1 MFLKA
6 KKYHTTLAN
15 FFEGQP
21 LFFCSDIQK
30 KPNTRKLVEQPW
42 QELEAA
48 KIVEKHFEIDS
59 KIKEER
65 EKHWDNVTNTLCNL
79 DFIQAKAAAKMTY
92 ELVND
97 FNAALAVIP
106 DNEKN
111 IQEEKTRQARL
122 DKYTKDLIRCACGET
137 TAQELEIPKSITPWT
152 EEQIYAEIERIRTNP
167 TRADILK
174 DFLNFLGIE
183 SYNLRENAS
192 NFPNFTIQ
200 QAWNNY
206 DNGPVGYAA
215 SLKPKEVLVKMMLCI
230 PESRQHWTPSPL
242 FLKIAS
248 DGKFYTSY
256 SITPNEEFIVSGS
269 FDGICYLYQLKTG
282 KQLKKLIGHTNKV
295 NDIAITPDGR
305 IAISASDDKT
315 CILWDLINGVPL
327 MKLTGHKGEVN
338 SVAIIPNGKQAISGS
353 TDMTCILWDLITG
366 IELATF
372 IGHSDKINEIKISVD
387 GKYAVSASNDK
398 TCIIWDLSNK
408 TLLKV
413 LRGHTWGVE
422 SIDITPNGKQIV
434 SVSFDNKCIQWNIET
449 GTPQLIMKGPKS
461 TLEKVAITPDG
472 KYVVAKADCNS
483 CVIWDLKSGNK
494 LKYFSIFM
502 ISFNLKISIDFKFAF
517 IDGPN
522 AKFAILD
529 VSRGKQNRNLS
540 SAYEIIQ
547 SINISPLGKFAL
559 TSNLVGDLSWWSTIA
574 GKRLGTITKEL
585 NKKLSRNVS
594 GTNDEIVKSRNGS
607 DGANKVI
614 FLKNGL
620 NFFVV
625 VQNSGI
631 CLIFDVVSGKEIIC
645 LVTSFKNIVSDILP
659 DGKHFVVVSEKNE
672 GYLYDFYNE
681 IPLLKTILPTFSSNS
696 FIITPDGKC
705 AIIYTSEGICII
717 WNLIINKIIK
727 EFKVS
732 SDRIN
737 SVALTPDGKKI
748 IIGSRNS
755 SLTIWDIKNE
765 NILVEFENKA
775 QIKKIV
781 TVPDGRYML
790 SISSSSCYLW
800 DISKEV
806 SLCQFISQDSIFD
819 ISTDGYKI
827 ALGGNSLE
835 PIFVNIPELYQ
846 NQELKFVTIL
856 RIWDYNI
863 NKYSNPLAFCPNCRS
878 YYEPPIS
885 ILKSIISLM
894 QEFQDDP
901 NTTPCFEMPNF
912 AWEDPILIQSCPK
925 CHTKI
930 RINPFFGSDMK
941 GIMDFLS
948 SQEREQQNQS
958 KFDEAE
964 NAYNEKSWDEA
975 YDLYLKLVQQ
985 GNYDLNYLRYNM
997 AMCRLNSLTT
1007 DNPEIINNINIL
1019 IQMLRDK
1026 GVNDKAQII
1035 TNKLKERM
1043 DTIHQEELEK
1053 KNAEKPWWKKLF

>member
-1 MFLKA
+1 MSSISTS
-6 KKYHTTLAN
+6 YHSNLASY
-15 FFEGQP
+15 FASKP
-21 LFFCSDIQK
+21 LYLDEPTQK
-30 KPNTRKLVEQPW
+30 KPNIRKLVEQPW
-42 QELEAA
+42 LQTKGEL
-48 KIVEKHFEIDS
+48 
-59 KIKEER
+59 
-65 EKHWDNVTNTLCNL
+65 WDEVTNTLCNL

-97 FNAALAVIP
+97 FNTALEVIP
-106 DNEKN
+106 DNAEN
-111 IQEEKTRQARL
+111 IREEKERQARM
-122 DKYTKDLIRCACGET
+122 DKYTQDLIACAKGEIT
-137 TAQELEIPKSITPWT
+137 IEELDIPESITPWT
-152 EEQIYAEIERIRTNP
+152 EEQIDAEIERIKTNP

-174 DFLNFLGIE
+174 DFLNFLGVE
-183 SYNLRENAS
+183 SYNLQENAS
-192 NFPNFTIQ
+192 NFHNFTIQ

-206 DNGPVGYAA
+206 DSGPVGYAA
-215 SLKPKEVLVKMMLCI
+215 SIKPKEGLGKIMLCI
-230 PESRQHWTPSPL
+230 PESRPHWTPNPT
-242 FLKIAS
+242 FLKITS

-256 SITPNEEFIVSGS
+256 SITPNEEFMVSGS
-269 FDGICYLYQLKTG
+269 YDGICYLYQLKTG

-295 NDIAITPDGR
+295 NDIAITPDGQ

-315 CILWDLINGVPL
+315 CILWDLINGIPL
-327 MKLTGHKGEVN
+327 AKLTGHKGEVN
-338 SVAIIPNGKQAISGS
+338 AVAILPNGKQAISGS

-408 TLLKV
+408 TLLKI
-413 LRGHTWGVE
+413 LRGHTWSVE
-422 SIDITPNGKQIV
+422 SIDITPSGKQIV
-434 SVSFDNKCIQWNIET
+434 SVSFDNKCIHWNIET
-449 GTPQLIMKGPKS
+449 GTPQLIMKGPKR

-483 CVIWDLKSGNK
+483 CVIWDLKSGNR
-494 LKYFSIFM
+494 LKYFSMFM
-502 ISFNLKISIDFKFAF
+502 VSFNLKISIDLKYSFV
-517 IDGPN
+517 DGPN
-522 AKFAILD
+522 EKFAILD

-540 SAYEIIQ
+540 SAHEIIQ
-547 SINISPLGKFAL
+547 SISISTLGKLAL
-559 TSNLVGDLSWWSTIA
+559 TSNLSGDVSWWNTMVE
-574 GKRLGTITKEL
+574 KRLGTITQEL
-585 NKKLSRNVS
+585 NRKLSRNVS
-594 GTNDEIVKSRNGS
+594 GSDDEIVKSRNGC
-607 DGANKVI
+607 DGANKVL
-614 FLKNGL
+614 FLKNGV

-625 VQNSGI
+625 VQHSGI
-631 CLIFDVVSGKEIIC
+631 CLIFDVVSGKETRC
-645 LVTSFKNIVSDILP
+645 LATSFKNIVADILP
-659 DGKHFVVVSEKNE
+659 DGKHFVVVSEENE

-705 AIIYTSEGICII
+705 AIINTSEGICII

-727 EFKVS
+727 QFKVS
-732 SDRIN
+732 SDSIN
-737 SVALTPDGKKI
+737 CLALTPDGKKV
-748 IIGSRNS
+748 IIGSRNMT
-755 SLTIWDIKNE
+755 LWDIKNE
-765 NILVEFENKA
+765 NILFEFENKSE
-775 QIKKIV
+775 IKKIV

-806 SLCQFISQDSIFD
+806 SLCQFISQDWISD

-863 NKYSNPLAFCPNCRS
+863 NTYSNPLAFCPNCRN

-885 ILKSIISLM
+885 LLKRIINIM

-901 NTTPCFEMPNF
+901 NTTPCFEMPNI

-930 RINPFFGSDMK
+930 RINPFFGSDIK

-948 SQEREQQNQS
+948 SQEREHQNQS
-958 KFDEAE
+958 KFEEAE
-964 NAYNEKSWDEA
+964 TAFKDENWDVAYN
-975 YDLYLKLVQQ
+975 LYLKLVQQ
-985 GNYDLNYLRYNM
+985 GNYDLNYLRFNM
-997 AMCRLNSLTT
+997 AMCRLSSMTEYNL
-1007 DNPEIINNINIL
+1007 EIINNINIL
-1019 IQMLRDK
+1019 MQLLRDK
-1026 GVNDKAQII
+1026 GANDKAQII
-1035 TNKLKERM
+1035 ADKLKERL
-1043 DTIHQEELEK
+1043 DTLHQQELLK
-1053 KNAEKPWWKKLF
+1053 KKAENHWWKKLF